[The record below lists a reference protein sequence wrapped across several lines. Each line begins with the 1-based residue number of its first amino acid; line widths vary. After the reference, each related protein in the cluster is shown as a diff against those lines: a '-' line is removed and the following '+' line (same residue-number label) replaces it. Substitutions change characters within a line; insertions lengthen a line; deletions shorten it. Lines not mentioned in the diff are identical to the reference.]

1 MLRVLLRQRLSI
13 LSAVEQAGVL
23 AEQLAGQ
30 QEETV
35 LSRELQPSAVH
46 LVAGADGCQ
55 VWLDYDLGS
64 RMQPHPKVA
73 RRLTLL
79 LWVRPDP
86 SLSIANPSENHHE
99 KARPNHATM
108 DEQRDD

>member
-1 MLRVLLRQRLSI
+1 VRQRLSI

-30 QEETV
+30 QEETL

-46 LVAGADGCQ
+46 LVACADGCQ

-64 RMQPHPKVA
+64 RLHPHPKVV

-86 SLSIANPSENHHE
+86 SLSISNPTATTHE
-99 KARPNHATM
+99 KAAMDHAVM
-108 DEQRDD
+108 DEQRED